1 MRWIITTRAIWRWCR
16 EMSAKLLRRLLQL
29 LPTLLLLVTL
39 TFVMLHAAPGGPF
52 DAERELPEA
61 TRTQLEA
68 RYHLDQPL
76 WRQYLLYLGDLLHGD
91 LGPSY
96 QYPDRSVAELIG
108 SGLPISAMLGSL
120 AITLALVVGMS
131 LGIVAAS
138 KPHRLLDRA
147 VMAFAV
153 AGLSTP
159 NFVLAPLLILL
170 IAVGLHWLPAG
181 GWSGR
186 PQELLLPVIALALP
200 QIATIAR
207 LTRAAMLEVMQTP
220 WIRTARA
227 KGLSEP
233 SIVLRHAL
241 RPILL
246 PVISYLGPAAA
257 GTLTGSVVIEQIF
270 GLPGVGRYFVLGALN
285 RDYGLVLGVVLIYG
299 TLIVL
304 FNLGVDL
311 LYARLDPRQ
320 RE

>member
-1 MRWIITTRAIWRWCR
+1 
-16 EMSAKLLRRLLQL
+16 MSARLLRRLLEL

-39 TFVMLHAAPGGPF
+39 TFAMLHAAPGGPF
-52 DAERELPEA
+52 DAERALPEA
-61 TRTQLEA
+61 TRAQLEA

-76 WRQYLLYLGDLLHGD
+76 WRQYLIYLGDLARGD

-108 SGLPISAMLGSL
+108 AGLPVSALLGAL
-120 AITLALVVGMS
+120 AMTLALVAGLG
-131 LGIVAAS
+131 LGIVAAL
-138 KPHRLLDRA
+138 KPQHLLDRL
-147 VMAFAV
+147 VMSFAV
-153 AGLSTP
+153 AGLSVP

-170 IAVGLHWLPAG
+170 MAVTLGWLPAG

-186 PQELLLPVIALALP
+186 PQELLLPVLALALP
-200 QIATIAR
+200 QIATVAR
-207 LTRAAMLEVMQTP
+207 LTRAAMLEVLQTP

-227 KGLSEP
+227 KGLSERR
-233 SIVLRHAL
+233 VLLRHAL
-241 RPILL
+241 RPVLL

-304 FNLGVDL
+304 FNLIVDL
-311 LYARLDPRQ
+311 LYARLDPRL
-320 RE
+320 RA

>member
-1 MRWIITTRAIWRWCR
+1 
-16 EMSAKLLRRLLQL
+16 MSARLLRRLLEL

-39 TFVMLHAAPGGPF
+39 TFLLLHAAPGGPF
-52 DAERELPEA
+52 DAERALPEA
-61 TRTQLEA
+61 TRAQLEA

-76 WRQYLLYLGDLLHGD
+76 WRQYLIYLGDLLRGD

-108 SGLPISAMLGSL
+108 AGLPVSALLGSL
-120 AITLALVVGMS
+120 AMSLALIVGMS
-131 LGIVAAS
+131 LGILAAL
-138 KPHRLLDRA
+138 KPNRLQDR
-147 VMAFAV
+147 VMMAFAV
-153 AGLSTP
+153 AGLSIP
-159 NFVLAPLLILL
+159 NFVLAPLLILGV
-170 IAVGLHWLPAG
+170 AVGLHWLPAG
-181 GWSGR
+181 GWSGHPR
-186 PQELLLPVIALALP
+186 ELLLPVLALALP

-207 LTRAAMLEVMQTP
+207 LTRAAMLEVMHSA

-227 KGLSEP
+227 KGLSEAR
-233 SIVLRHAL
+233 IVLRHAL
-241 RPILL
+241 RPVLL

-270 GLPGVGRYFVLGALN
+270 GLPGVGRYFVLGAMN

-304 FNLGVDL
+304 FNLAVDL
-311 LYARLDPRQ
+311 LYAQIDPRQ

>member
-1 MRWIITTRAIWRWCR
+1 
-16 EMSAKLLRRLLQL
+16 MSPRLLRRLLEL
-29 LPTLLLLVTL
+29 LPTLLLLVTI
-39 TFVMLHAAPGGPF
+39 TFLMLHAAPGGPF
-52 DAERELPEA
+52 DAERALPEA
-61 TRTQLEA
+61 TRVQLEA

-76 WRQYLLYLGDLLHGD
+76 WRQYLIYLGDLARGD

-96 QYPDRSVAELIG
+96 QYPDRSVAELIA
-108 SGLPISAMLGSL
+108 SGLPVSALLGSL
-120 AITLALVVGMS
+120 AMSLALIAGMS
-131 LGIVAAS
+131 LGIVAAM
-138 KPHRLLDRA
+138 KPHRLQDRA

-153 AGLSTP
+153 AGLSVP

-170 IAVGLHWLPAG
+170 MAVGLHWLPAG
-181 GWSGR
+181 GWSGEPR
-186 PQELLLPVIALALP
+186 QLLLPVIALALP

-227 KGLSEP
+227 KGLSE
-233 SIVLRHAL
+233 SRIVLRHAL
-241 RPILL
+241 RPVLL

-270 GLPGVGRYFVLGALN
+270 GLPGVGRHFVLGAMN

-304 FNLGVDL
+304 FNFIVDL